1 MKFNVKSRKSI
12 IVMLV
17 TTALAG
23 GVYLYIAD
31 NSPELKTYAT
41 APANKTEDDTF
52 YTISGSEKIYVNGV
66 VTPVKTE
73 TFFMDETLGEIE
85 KINVNSGEIVDKGH
99 LLYTYKNAQ
108 KEAEVKE
115 QEVELKSKEADLVLL
130 KKDSQANAVDIKVLE
145 KEISNLKK
153 EIANLKA
160 EITTTVTAPFNGT
173 VYLEG
178 ELNDAS
184 TNGAILTIDSRD
196 CYLEG
201 TVNERDLAKL
211 KVGVGTDLH
220 IFSLDEN
227 RTGKVTYI
235 SKRPNTETNSE
246 SGLSEYKIRVE
257 FDRQDDLVNG
267 YHAQAKINIGDDA
280 IIIPATAVITEEVD
294 GATKQYVLL
303 IEGGVVKK
311 KEIQATIVENDT
323 VATVTV
329 GLKDKDVI
337 VRDAKSSNLKDGD
350 EINPENSS
358 EGGEIVDEIGF

>member
-12 IVMLV
+12 IVMMV

-23 GVYLYIAD
+23 GVYLYVAD
-31 NSPELKTYAT
+31 NSPESITYAT
-41 APANKTEDDTF
+41 TLNNKTEDDMF
-52 YTISGSEKIYVNGV
+52 YTISGSEKIYINGV

-73 TFFMDETLGEIE
+73 TFFIDETLGEIE

-108 KEAEVKE
+108 KETEVKE
-115 QEVELKSKEADLVLL
+115 KEVELKSKEADLVLL
-130 KKDSQANAVDIKVLE
+130 KKDSQTNAVDIKVLE

-153 EIANLKA
+153 EIANLKE
-160 EITTTVTAPFNGT
+160 EISTKVTAPFNGT

-178 ELNDAS
+178 ELNDVS
-184 TNGAILTIDSRD
+184 KNGAILTMDSRD

-201 TVNERDLAKL
+201 TVNEKDLAKL
-211 KVGVGTDLH
+211 KVGVGTDLY
-220 IFSLDEN
+220 IFSLDES
-227 RTGKVTYI
+227 RSGKVTYI
-235 SKRPNTETNSE
+235 SKRPNSSTNSE

-267 YHAQAKINIGDDA
+267 YHAQAKINIGDEA
-280 IIIPATAVITEEVD
+280 ILIPTTALITEED
-294 GATKQYVLL
+294 DKQYVLL
-303 IEGGVVKK
+303 VEGGIVKK
-311 KEIQATIVENDT
+311 KEVQANIVENDT

-337 VRDAKSSNLKDGD
+337 IRDAKSSNLKDGD

>member
-23 GVYLYIAD
+23 GLCLYIAD
-31 NSPELKTYAT
+31 NSSEFKTYAI
-41 APANKTEDDTF
+41 APTNKTEDDTF
-52 YTISGSEKIYVNGV
+52 FTISGSEKIYVNGV

-99 LLYTYKNAQ
+99 LLYTYKNTQ
-108 KEAEVKE
+108 KETEVKE
-115 QEVELKSKEADLVLL
+115 KEVELKSKEADLILL
-130 KKDSQANAVDIKVLE
+130 KKDSQANAVDVKVLE
-145 KEISNLKK
+145 KEIANLKK

-160 EITTTVTAPFNGT
+160 EISTKVTAPFNGT

-227 RTGKVTYI
+227 RSGKVTYI
-235 SKRPNTETNSE
+235 SKRPNTATNSE

-267 YHAQAKINIGDDA
+267 YHAQAKINIGDEA
-280 IIIPATAVITEEVD
+280 IIIPTTAVITEED
-294 GATKQYVLL
+294 NKQYVLL
-303 IEGGVVKK
+303 IEGGIVKK